1 MGCLNAKLVTI
12 NLIPITLNITIRFK
26 NVRTKKKK
34 KNDYSIKT
42 KSRFRR

>member
-34 KNDYSIKT
+34 KKRLFNKNKI
-42 KSRFRR
+42 